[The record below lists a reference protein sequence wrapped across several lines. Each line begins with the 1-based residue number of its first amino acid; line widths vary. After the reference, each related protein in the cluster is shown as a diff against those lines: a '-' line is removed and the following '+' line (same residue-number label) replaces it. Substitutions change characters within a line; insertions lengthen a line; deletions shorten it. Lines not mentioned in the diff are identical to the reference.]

1 MGAVVLRAGLRLA
14 AAALL
19 LLTGCQQANPP
30 VVTGQTFS
38 AAAGSTKMVAVMP
51 FYPRPELRQ
60 RNPDVDPDA
69 LAKSV
74 AIYVA
79 DALAAQGVRVVP
91 PTDLQI
97 SFMND
102 GRPLPRR
109 DPKTAAEVAA
119 RDFGASSVVLG
130 EVTRWRDRD
139 GRNLGSGTAASVA
152 YTLRLFEAPGGR
164 RLWTSRFDH
173 TQRTLTGDPLMAR
186 KYPGGGTRWLTA
198 AELARWGASAAA
210 ENMVQGQWRAS
221 K

>member
-14 AAALL
+14 AGGLL

-38 AAAGSTKMVAVMP
+38 AVAGSTKVVAVMP
-51 FYPRPELRQ
+51 FYPHPELRQ
-60 RNPDVDPDA
+60 RNPGVDVDA
-69 LAKSV
+69 LAKNV

-173 TQRTLTGDPLMAR
+173 TQRTLTGNLLIAR